1 MLQDLLQMVTGA
13 NKATQVSEKTKDRFV
28 VKNTGEGSVR
38 YENEATQ
45 ISISIFKFSLYRLTS
60 ACARGAL
67 QRLEAHMAVGRL
79 KKELFEHA
87 QQM

>member
-13 NKATQVSEKTKDRFV
+13 NKATQVSEKTIDRFV
-28 VKNTGEGSVR
+28 VKNTGEGLVR

-45 ISISIFKFSLYRLTS
+45 IAISILKFSLYRLTS

-67 QRLEAHMAVGRL
+67 QRLEAHMAVGRQ
-79 KKELFEHA
+79 KKELFELA